1 MSHAASHELANKSRG
16 RCLMVISGG
25 AFVLTGIMLL
35 VNLNLQFNAVSGRLD
50 VPQAPVIHQWHDRMV
65 EVDWNDVPGVDR
77 YQLQQWHPSG
87 WIDLPDD
94 DLGIEVEY
102 YGSRAVVS
110 KSSPGAMI
118 NTFRVKAVGCGRES
132 DWSAYG
138 RKADAEYVAQPTEPH
153 ETIDSFDSHPEVDVI
168 WSGMLTAGMT
178 GSGARDYGYSLDGQ
192 FGLLSPDAFTFER
205 SPHRVVRAL
214 QASDGFFLELR
225 HAGGI
230 PDEFTLAIHNV
241 ETSELTELSSCDS
254 VHLPSDRGD
263 RYLWPEADL
272 QWVEGSHAALSI
284 SLTRNTAGFSEER
297 LLRPMRL
304 LTAEFED
311 VPSHHDG
318 DEFSLLVRFSEPVT
332 VGGASLRR
340 TGLQVRGG
348 VVTGVEL
355 AGERRGL
362 WEVRIAPD
370 TRRSVRL
377 RLSGTLHCAAAG
389 AICTQHHLRLVNQP
403 EAVILGPPIT
413 ARIEADRDSHSGSR
427 ALPVRI
433 QLSEPLMTSS
443 QLFGRHVLQVSGGSM
458 MDLRRVEGRSDLWEL
473 TVSPESAAAVAISL
487 DATGLCVSDGAGCLE
502 DLYRIAAPSEL
513 SIPPAVVHLTF
524 DDGPH
529 PVYTPQILDILAWH
543 DARATF
549 FVTGESATLY
559 PELIERI
566 VSEGHTLA
574 NHTWDHVALDT
585 LTAEEFEETVLR
597 TQRALGEHAT
607 PCIRPPYY
615 RADEETY
622 ERAAQLGLRVVMG
635 NVRPRDWM
643 LPGAMEIADRI
654 VGGAANDAVV
664 VLHDGGGDRSQ
675 TVEGL
680 RAALAS
686 LSAQNYSFEPV
697 CN

>member
-1 MSHAASHELANKSRG
+1 MI
-16 RCLMVISGG
+16 VSGG
-25 AFVLTGIMLL
+25 VLALTGIMLL
-35 VNLNLQFNAVSGRLD
+35 VNLNLQFNTAFNKLE
-50 VPQAPVIHQWHDRMV
+50 VPQAPVVHQLHDRTV
-65 EVDWNDVPGVDR
+65 EVDWNDVAGADR

-87 WIDLPDD
+87 WIDLLDD
-94 DLGIEVEY
+94 DLGIEVDY
-102 YGSRAVVS
+102 YGSRAVVN
-110 KSSPGAMI
+110 KRSPGAMI
-118 NTFRVKAVGCGRES
+118 NTFRVKALGCGRES

-138 RKADAEYVAQPTEPH
+138 RKADAEYVAQPAEPN
-153 ETIDSFDSHPEVDVI
+153 ETIGSYDSHSEPDVI
-168 WSGMLTAGMT
+168 WSGLLTAGMI
-178 GSGARDYGYSLDGQ
+178 GSSTRDYGYSLDGQ
-192 FGLLSPDAFTFER
+192 VGLLSPDAFTFER

-225 HAGGI
+225 NASGI
-230 PDEFTLAIHNV
+230 PNEFTLAIHNAEASDV
-241 ETSELTELSSCDS
+241 TRLSSCDS

-263 RYLWPEADL
+263 RYLWPGADV

-284 SLTRNTAGFSEER
+284 SLTRHTAEVTEEHR
-297 LLRPMRL
+297 LRPIRL
-304 LTAEFED
+304 LTAEFEE

-318 DEFSLLVRFSEPVT
+318 EEFSLQVRFSKPVA
-332 VGGASLRR
+332 VDGDSLRR

-355 AGERRGL
+355 AGERKDL
-362 WEVRIAPD
+362 WEVKIAPD
-370 TRRSVRL
+370 TRRGVGL

-403 EAVILGPPIT
+403 EAVIPGPPIT
-413 ARIEADRDSHSGSR
+413 VRLEADRVFHSGSP

-443 QLFGRHVLQVSGGSM
+443 QILRRQALQVSGGSM

-473 TVSPESAAAVAISL
+473 IVSPQSAAAVAISL

-502 DLYRIAAPSEL
+502 DLYRIAAPLEL
-513 SIPPAVVHLTF
+513 SIPPAVIHLTF

-529 PVYTPQILDILAWH
+529 PVYTPQILDILARH

-559 PELIERI
+559 PELINRI

-585 LTAEEFEETVLR
+585 LSAEEFEETVLR
-597 TQRALGEHAT
+597 TQQALGEYAT

-622 ERAAQLGLRVVMG
+622 ERAARLGLRVIMG
-635 NVRPRDWM
+635 NVRPRDWA

-654 VGGAANDAVV
+654 VGGAANNAVV

-675 TVEGL
+675 TVEAL
-680 RAALAS
+680 RSALAS
-686 LSAQNYSFEPV
+686 LSPQNYSFEPV